1 MEKVKLK
8 VRKVLIVLL
17 VFWMI
22 VVFCLSHQSGNSS
35 SNLSI
40 KTANFF
46 ADGNTQVA
54 ENIEP
59 VVRKVAHMLEY
70 AIGSML
76 CYGLLLTYPKYSRK
90 ARIIIALAFI
100 ILYAT
105 TDEFHQSFINNRN
118 GTPWDVLIDTFGGAV
133 GIGAVYIIEV
143 AICIMDNK
151 IKEELQNPKLN
162 R

>member
-1 MEKVKLK
+1 MEKVKLR

-17 VFWMI
+17 VIWMI
-22 VVFCLSHQSGNSS
+22 AVFCLSHQNGNSS
-35 SNLSI
+35 SNLSR
-40 KTANFF
+40 TVADFF
-46 ADGNTQVA
+46 ANDNTQVS

-70 AIGSML
+70 AIGAML
-76 CYGLLLTYPKYSRK
+76 FYGLLLTYPKYSRK
-90 ARIIIALAFI
+90 ARFVLALAFI
-100 ILYAT
+100 ILYAI
-105 TDEFHQSFINNRN
+105 TDEFHQSFINSRN
-118 GTPWDVLIDTFGGAV
+118 GSYWDVLIDTVGGAV